1 MRFLHCSRGPG
12 AEALAELEVRKR
24 QLAALI
30 EARERAVADEARAA
44 VVSLNAQARRVQLAR
59 DRLAIYSAQR
69 ADAAKKRE
77 ANQPGAELLESQ
89 VTLEWLKARGEVVA
103 EVMAWHTAR
112 VRLKAAKG
120 WLAWECLG
128 EPR

>member
-1 MRFLHCSRGPG
+1 M
-12 AEALAELEVRKR
+12 RKR

-77 ANQPGAELLESQ
+77 ANQPGRSCSNRRSRSNGSKPVEKSSL
-89 VTLEWLKARGEVVA
+89 R
-103 EVMAWHTAR
+103 
-112 VRLKAAKG
+112 
-120 WLAWECLG
+120 
-128 EPR
+128 